1 MGSLCGLLLDTV
13 FFAATAS
20 ATAALRWADFRAAT
34 DTGPPFNE
42 EGGGSGTEKLEK
54 AAETLSATPT
64 HTLAC
69 ATIAWTAIVCP
80 HCLQGNR
87 CTLLAKVAVV
97 VDAAALL
104 VVVLVVDPLLALRG
118 VLVRLRGVAVALLSS
133 VRSFD
138 SGLPSSSSSS

>member
-54 AAETLSATPT
+54 A
-64 HTLAC
+64 
-69 ATIAWTAIVCP
+69 
-80 HCLQGNR
+80 
-87 CTLLAKVAVV
+87 VV
-97 VDAAALL
+97 VEAHMAESSDDEEGDA
-104 VVVLVVDPLLALRG
+104 
-118 VLVRLRGVAVALLSS
+118 
-133 VRSFD
+133 
-138 SGLPSSSSSS
+138 